1 MKKWSGRLWCL
12 AVAGF
17 FADWAFVGLS
27 VLRGNYEILGG
38 VIAGAVCLAVI
49 LLRPFLKLFRV
60 AGARRGQTDPE

>member
-1 MKKWSGRLWCL
+1 MEQWSGRLWCL

-38 VIAGAVCLAVI
+38 VLAGAVCLAVI
-49 LLRPFLKLFRV
+49 L
-60 AGARRGQTDPE
+60 

>member
-1 MKKWSGRLWCL
+1 MKQWGGRLWCL

-27 VLRGNYEILGG
+27 VLRGNSDILGG

-49 LLRPFLKLFRV
+49 LLRPFLKLFRG
-60 AGARRGQTDPE
+60 AGSRRGKTGAE

>member
-1 MKKWSGRLWCL
+1 MEQWSGRLWCL

-38 VIAGAVCLAVI
+38 GLAGAASPALTF
-49 LLRPFLKLFRV
+49 LRPFLNLLRG